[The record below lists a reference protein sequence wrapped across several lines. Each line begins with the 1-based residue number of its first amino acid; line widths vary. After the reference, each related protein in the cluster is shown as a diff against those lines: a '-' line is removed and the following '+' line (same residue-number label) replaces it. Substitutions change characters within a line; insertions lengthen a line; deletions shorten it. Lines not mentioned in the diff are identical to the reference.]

1 MSNWFSDLL
10 GGANGLIDDVVN
22 FGAGALESVGEGLGS
37 VGEYFPNLV
46 DGSNPNSTQQPN
58 HPQVDNNG
66 NTITQPQGGSGTATQ
81 DNTTLYVLGGVALL
95 VIVLV
100 LLMNRKG

>member
-1 MSNWFSDLL
+1 MSNWFSDAL
-10 GGANGLIDDVVN
+10 GGVNGLIDDVVN

-37 VGEYFPNLV
+37 VGQYFPNLV

-66 NTITQPQGGSGTATQ
+66 NSVTQPQGSNNTVTQ
-81 DNTTLYVLGGVALL
+81 DNTQWYVIGGAALL
-95 VIVLV
+95 VIALV
-100 LLMNRKG
+100 LFISRKG